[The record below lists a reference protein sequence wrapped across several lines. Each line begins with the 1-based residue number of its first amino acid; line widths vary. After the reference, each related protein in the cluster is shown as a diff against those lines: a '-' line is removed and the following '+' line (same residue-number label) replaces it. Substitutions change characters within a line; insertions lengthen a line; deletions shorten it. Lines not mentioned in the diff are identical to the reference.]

1 MRWYR
6 GTAPVVLL
14 VAILLPTPAAGD
26 ASTIS
31 RSTRHLKLT
40 ASLSSRLLTPGGR
53 TTLIVDVE
61 PRRGMHV
68 YAPGSK
74 YQAVTV
80 VIAPQPALKVYDTV
94 YPPAKPYYFKPLNET
109 VDVYDAP
116 FRLRIDVA
124 VVDATAASGTRAGS
138 SVCTERRRL
147 DDQACD
153 DRVCY
158 LPETVPL
165 VLAADITGTAPSTRR
180 RR

>member
-40 ASLSSRLLTPGGR
+40 ASLSSRVLTPGGR

-74 YQAVTV
+74 YQAVKV
-80 VIAPQPALKVYDTV
+80 VIAPQPALKMYDTV

-138 SVCTERRRL
+138 SVVLNAALEY
-147 DDQACD
+147 QACD